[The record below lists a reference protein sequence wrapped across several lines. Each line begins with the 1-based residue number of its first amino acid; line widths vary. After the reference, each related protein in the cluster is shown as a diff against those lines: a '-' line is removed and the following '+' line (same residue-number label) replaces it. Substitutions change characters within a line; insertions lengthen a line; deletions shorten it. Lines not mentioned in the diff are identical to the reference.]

1 LLAILRRAKVAAS
14 NYQWSALSRT
24 REDALVKVGLEA
36 DPACP
41 ERSRAN

>member
-1 LLAILRRAKVAAS
+1 MVGA
-14 NYQWSALSRT
+14 QRT

-36 DPACP
+36 DPTCP